1 MIEITIHHELIDLN
15 NYINAERTNR
25 FKAAK
30 IKKEQTELVAY
41 EVRKAMKNGAKIKP
55 EHFPLDFEF
64 RWFMKNKRKDKDNIV
79 FAKKFCF
86 DGMISSG
93 LIENDGWKE
102 IGSFKDVVVVDKENP
117 RVEIKIRTSE
127 ELK

>member
-1 MIEITIHHELIDLN
+1 MIEITIKHELMDLN

-30 IKKEQTELVAY
+30 IKKEQTELVAA
-41 EVRKAMKNGAKIKP
+41 EIRKAMLEGLELKR

-64 RWFMKNKRKDKDNIV
+64 HWFMKNKRKDKDNIV
-79 FAKKFCF
+79 FAKKFIF
-86 DGMISSG
+86 DGMIASG

-102 IGSFKDVVVVDKENP
+102 IGTFKDVVALDKEFP
-117 RVEIKIRTSE
+117 RVEIKIRTAGE
-127 ELK
+127 